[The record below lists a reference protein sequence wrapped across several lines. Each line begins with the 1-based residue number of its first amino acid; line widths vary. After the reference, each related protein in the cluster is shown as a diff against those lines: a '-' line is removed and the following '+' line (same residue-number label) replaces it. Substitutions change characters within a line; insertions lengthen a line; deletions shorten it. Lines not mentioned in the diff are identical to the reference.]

1 MTAPLVSVLIPAH
14 NAAPWLAATLESAL
28 AQTWPAC
35 EIVVVENG
43 STDRT
48 LAIAQAYANRGVR
61 VLALPAMTAAAARNR
76 AFAECHGTFVQYL
89 DADDLLSPDKIATQV
104 DALAGLPTAIAVC
117 ARGDFADGEP
127 AASGRVLRDWP
138 VVSTDTPCAWLS
150 DLLGAHGR
158 AEFVALHQWL
168 TPRALIERAGNW
180 DESLTVNDDG
190 EFFARIVLASTRI
203 VATPGPVAYYRR
215 QRPGQSLSSRFRR
228 RAEDTR
234 SMLRSLDL
242 ITSHLEAAGA
252 DPAVRTALARHY
264 YECAVLAYPLNPE
277 VSRVAEQRALALRPA
292 AQPPP
297 PTSRIGA
304 CLRRVAGWRTERRVA
319 AFARRWLHRA

>member
-1 MTAPLVSVLIPAH
+1 MNPPLVSILIPAH
-14 NAAPWLAATLESAL
+14 NAAPWLAATLDSAL
-28 AQTWPAC
+28 AQTWPAR
-35 EIVVVENG
+35 EVIVVENG

-48 LAIAQAYANRGVR
+48 LAIAQTYADRGVR

-76 AFAECHGTFVQYL
+76 AFAECHGDFIQYL
-89 DADDLLSPDKIATQV
+89 DADDLLSPDKLAAQV
-104 DALAGLPTAIAVC
+104 GALAGLPTTVAVC
-117 ARGDFADGEP
+117 ARGDFADGESIES
-127 AASGRVLRDWP
+127 ARLLRDWP
-138 VVSTDTPCAWLS
+138 VVSSDAPCAWLS

-168 TPRALIERAGNW
+168 TPRGLIERVGNW

-190 EFFARIVLASTRI
+190 EFFARVVLGSTRI
-203 VATPGPVAYYRR
+203 VATPAPVAYYRR

-234 SMLRSLDL
+234 SMLRSIDL
-242 ITSHLEAAGA
+242 ITAHLEAAGA
-252 DPAVRTALARHY
+252 EPAVRSALSRHY

-277 VSRVAEQRALALRPA
+277 VSRLAEQRALALRPS

-297 PTSRIGA
+297 PTSRLAA
-304 CLRRVAGWRTERRVA
+304 CLRRVAGWRAERRVA
-319 AFARRWLHRA
+319 DLARRWLPRS